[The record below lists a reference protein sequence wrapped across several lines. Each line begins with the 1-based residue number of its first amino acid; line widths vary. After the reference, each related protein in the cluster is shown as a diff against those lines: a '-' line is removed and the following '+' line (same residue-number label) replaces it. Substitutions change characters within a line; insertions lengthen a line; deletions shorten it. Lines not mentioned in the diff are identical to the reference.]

1 MDIYVNKFT
10 ADGVSMK
17 YMKFGK
23 GAKTMVIIP
32 GLSIKSV
39 IESADAVANQY
50 RSMTDDFTVYLFDR
64 RDDLPDSYTIEE
76 MAEDT
81 FIAVKG
87 LGLENIYLFGA
98 SQGGMISLVI
108 AARHPELVAR
118 LAVGSTCA
126 RFDASDNPA
135 IGEWIRLAKERKG
148 VELFMDFASR
158 LYPASIAESLK
169 DFLISS
175 GSSVTDE
182 EFERFIT
189 LVEGTAGFDI
199 RDELPAVRCPVL
211 VLGSED
217 DAVVGKEGSYEIYS
231 ILSRGG
237 RARIHMYCDKGHASF
252 DTAEDYR
259 DRLTAFFLK
268 ASE

>member
-1 MDIYVNKFT
+1 MDIYVNKIT
-10 ADGVSMK
+10 ADGVSMN

-50 RSMTDDFTVYLFDR
+50 RSMTDDFTVYL
-64 RDDLPDSYTIEE
+64 
-76 MAEDT
+76 
-81 FIAVKG
+81 
-87 LGLENIYLFGA
+87 ENIYLFGA

-126 RFDASDNPA
+126 RFDSSDNPA
-135 IGEWIRLAKERKG
+135 IGEWIRLAKERNG

-189 LVEGTAGFDI
+189 LAEGTAGFDI

-237 RARIHMYCDKGHASF
+237 SARIHMYSDKGHASF

-259 DRLTAFFLK
+259 DRLTSFFLK